1 MLSGL
6 RHRFQDDLDMLH
18 DIMWAKSQ
26 FEAFFSERY
35 TPASTT
41 SLSGASQSVHRCD
54 TIDLIGS
61 FGDIQASLL
70 SPQDELERFFTL
82 LPVPYTDCNPI
93 QWWEAR
99 RSDFPNLARFARD
112 IFSIPGRLATTSFL
126 SFVSDCEPSQV
137 LRLRLSV
144 FSAGAET

>member
-6 RHRFQDDLDMLH
+6 QHRFQDDLDMLH

-35 TPASTT
+35 TLASAT
-41 SLSGASQSVHRCD
+41 SSSGASQSVHRCD

-61 FGDIQASLL
+61 FGDSQASLL

-112 IFSIPGRLATTSFL
+112 IFSIPGTLATTSFL
-126 SFVSDCEPSQV
+126 KFVSDCEPTQV
-137 LRLRLSV
+137 LRLRLNVS
-144 FSAGAET
+144 SAGAET

>member
-35 TPASTT
+35 TLASAT
-41 SLSGASQSVHRCD
+41 SSSGASQSIHRCD

-61 FGDIQASLL
+61 FGDSQASLL

-112 IFSIPGRLATTSFL
+112 IFSIPGTLATTSFL
-126 SFVSDCEPSQV
+126 KFVSDCEPTQV
-137 LRLRLSV
+137 LRLRLNES
-144 FSAGAET
+144 SAGAET